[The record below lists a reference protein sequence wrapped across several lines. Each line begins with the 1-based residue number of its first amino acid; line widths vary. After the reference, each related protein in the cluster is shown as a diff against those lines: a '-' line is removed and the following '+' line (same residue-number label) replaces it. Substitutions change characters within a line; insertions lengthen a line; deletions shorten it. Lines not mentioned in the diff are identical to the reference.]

1 MVPSVQGLDSKVLK
15 NSLKK
20 ENCYTTVM
28 TTARIRG
35 VEKVC
40 VTDLTD
46 AGPVFYR
53 VTDGM
58 TFANLIAEVCKRDRV
73 SLELLNNWYLVDA
86 GRGECCIRLFLLHR
100 YTCIVQMM

>member
-1 MVPSVQGLDSKVLK
+1 
-15 NSLKK
+15 
-20 ENCYTTVM
+20 M

-53 VTDGM
+53 VADGM
-58 TFANLIAEVCKRDRV
+58 TFANLIAEVCKKDRV
-73 SLELLNNWYLVDA
+73 SLDLLNNWYLVDA
-86 GRGECCIRLFLLHR
+86 GRGECCILISTLAVYLHR
-100 YTCIVQMM
+100 ANGV